1 MKQNFA
7 DKHLFE
13 IIIIL
18 KNSTYI
24 YMYPLNSL
32 NVKIKYR
39 MSHLIYNL
47 LKFYSILKF
56 FKN

>member
-18 KNSTYI
+18 KNSIYI
-24 YMYPLNSL
+24 YVSFEFTKCKN
-32 NVKIKYR
+32 KI
-39 MSHLIYNL
+39 
-47 LKFYSILKF
+47 
-56 FKN
+56 